1 MSIFVGVKDYG
12 ILSASFLFSGPLK
25 EKKNCPNLV
34 IPSPL
39 PQRKR
44 NGVVP
49 YPQKINSPTL
59 LPQT

>member
-12 ILSASFLFSGPLK
+12 ILSARFLFSGPLK
-25 EKKNCPNLV
+25 EKKNYPNLV
-34 IPSPL
+34 IPFPL
-39 PQRKR
+39 PERKR

-49 YPQKINSPTL
+49 YPKKISPTL